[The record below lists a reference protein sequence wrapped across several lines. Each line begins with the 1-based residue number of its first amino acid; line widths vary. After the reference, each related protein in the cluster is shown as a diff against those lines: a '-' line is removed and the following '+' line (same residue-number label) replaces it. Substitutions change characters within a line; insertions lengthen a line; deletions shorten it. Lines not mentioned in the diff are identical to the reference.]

1 MCKYKYYHN
10 DKYITYTDTN
20 RNMCANTN
28 RRKAVGTICFSV
40 VSDMS
45 FCYTTIQPCIYPA
58 IHNNMSLC
66 YTHRPTIPASFALLP
81 LSARYIYIRFLWGM
95 FSFWNFIGIHFLR
108 QFHKIIFTL
117 PLLSLSVCVA
127 GRQFVCQASFPP
139 RDTQKATSE
148 PQISILPS
156 ENIPPNGNTNF
167 AIFPSEIILANGKTN
182 FACLTVKRVTA
193 AR

>member
-1 MCKYKYYHN
+1 MRNICANTNTITMTNTLIK
-10 DKYITYTDTN
+10 TYTDTN

-81 LSARYIYIRFLWGM
+81 LSARYIYIYIYIRFLWGM

-108 QFHKIIFTL
+108 QFHTIIFTL
-117 PLLSLSVCVA
+117 SLLSLSVCVA
-127 GRQFVCQASFPP
+127 GR
-139 RDTQKATSE
+139 
-148 PQISILPS
+148 
-156 ENIPPNGNTNF
+156 
-167 AIFPSEIILANGKTN
+167 
-182 FACLTVKRVTA
+182 
-193 AR
+193 